1 MHISPTG
8 CPGHTPNWIADLSL
22 HKYAVDAGLMTPDA
36 EQLVSNQDRGML
48 QLPANPSSRITADMN
63 ANPQEAESQIDACG
77 ITKHEVDQLPP
88 NGSKLIDVSF
98 VALAAGVQQLSGLAL
113 QASDS
118 SRVYDRLQPIDI
130 LVEA

>member
-1 MHISPTG
+1 
-8 CPGHTPNWIADLSL
+8 
-22 HKYAVDAGLMTPDA
+22 MTPDA
-36 EQLVSNQDRGML
+36 EQLVSNKDRGML

-63 ANPQEAESQIDACG
+63 ANPQEAESQIVACG

-88 NGSKLIDVSF
+88 HGSKLIDVSF